1 MGDSRPRQLNN
12 RTVDLLVLGSGAA
25 GMTAALTASLL
36 GLDVLLVEKT
46 DKVGGTT
53 SRSAGSVWVPNSRHS
68 PAGSDNPDKAL
79 RYLRACLGNRLDEH
93 KMRVFL
99 DAAPEMVAFLED
111 NTAVAFRA
119 YKHHPDYLAT
129 LEGATLAG
137 RVLEPLPFDA
147 SVLGTE
153 FVNLRA
159 PLPEF
164 TVFGG
169 MMVDRTDIGH
179 LLNATRSLGSLRH
192 SAGLVARYGADRL
205 RFPRGTRL
213 VMGNALAA
221 RLYHSLLQR
230 QVPVLLATET
240 VSLVES
246 EGRIAGARLQAGG
259 APVDVHTRGGVVLA
273 TGGFSHN
280 GEMRS
285 RLLPPGV
292 SAYSPVADGATGS
305 GAALAEEMGAR
316 LATGESNAFWSP
328 VSVRRRRDGSMAVFP
343 HLVLDRGKPGVIA
356 VDPSGRRFVSE
367 AVDYHRFALAML
379 GAAGGASGQPC
390 FLICDDPFIAKYGL
404 GMVRPRRMNLRGA
417 LADGYITQAP
427 AVEAL
432 AQAIGVPAGA
442 LAETVARN
450 NAFARTGVDED
461 FGKGSDAYQRNLG
474 DAQHGPN
481 PCIGPIGEPP
491 FYAVEIHA
499 SDIGTSCGLVA
510 DAGGQVLR
518 EGSAPIPGL
527 YTCGNDMAS
536 IMAGIYP
543 GPGITLGPAMTFGY
557 IVARH
562 VAADIKGRA

>member
-1 MGDSRPRQLNN
+1 MTSD

-25 GMTAALTASLL
+25 GMTAALTASVL
-36 GLDVLLVEKT
+36 GLDVLLVEST
-46 DKVGGTT
+46 DKIGGTT

-68 PAGSDNPDKAL
+68 PAGSDSPDKAR

-93 KMRVFL
+93 KVRAFL

-129 LEGATLAG
+129 LDGATLAG

-147 SVLGTE
+147 SVLGAE
-153 FVNLRA
+153 FVNLRP

-179 LLNATRSLGSLRH
+179 LLNATRSFASLRH
-192 SAGLVARYGADRL
+192 SAALVARYGADRL
-205 RFPRGTRL
+205 RFPRGARL

-230 QVPVLLATET
+230 NVPILLSTET
-240 VSLVES
+240 LSLIERERRV
-246 EGRIAGARLQAGG
+246 AGARLQAGG
-259 APVDVHTRGGVVLA
+259 AHMEVHSHGGVVLA

-280 GEMRS
+280 AAMRE
-285 RLLPPGV
+285 RFLPPGV

-305 GAALAEEMGAR
+305 GAALAAAMGGT

-328 VSVRRRRDGSMAVFP
+328 VSLRRRRDGSMAVFP
-343 HLVLDRGKPGVIA
+343 HLVLDRGKPGIVA
-356 VDPSGRRFVSE
+356 VNRSGRRFVSE
-367 AVDYHRFALAML
+367 AVDYHRFSLAML
-379 GAAGGASGQPC
+379 AAAEGASAQPC
-390 FLICDDPFIAKYGL
+390 FLVCDDTFIAKYGL

-417 LADGYITQAP
+417 LADGYLTQAP
-427 AVEAL
+427 TIEAL
-432 AQAIGVPAGA
+432 ANAIGVPTNA
-442 LAETVARN
+442 LADTISRI

-474 DAQHGPN
+474 DPQHGPN
-481 PCIGPIGEPP
+481 PCIGPIGQPP
-491 FYAVEIHA
+491 FYAVAIHA

-510 DAGGQVLR
+510 DADGQVLR
-518 EGSAPIPGL
+518 EDGSPIPGL

-536 IMAGIYP
+536 IMAGVYP

-557 IVARH
+557 IVARR
-562 VAADIKGRA
+562 VAADIESKH

>member
-1 MGDSRPRQLNN
+1 MLNI

-25 GMTAALTASLL
+25 GMTAALTGSLL
-36 GLDVLLVEKT
+36 GLDVLLVEST

-68 PAGSDNPDKAL
+68 PAGSDSPDKAM

-99 DAAPEMVAFLED
+99 DAGPQMVAFLED

-137 RVLEPLPFDA
+137 RVLEPVPFDA
-147 SVLGTE
+147 SVLGAE
-153 FVNLRA
+153 FANLRA

-179 LLNATRSLGSLRH
+179 LLNATRSFTSLRH
-192 SAGLVARYGADRL
+192 SAGLVARYGIDRL

-213 VMGNALAA
+213 VMGNALAG
-221 RLYHSLLQR
+221 RLYHSLLQQ
-230 QVPVLLATET
+230 QVPVLLSA
-240 VSLVES
+240 VAISLIES
-246 EGRIAGARLQAGG
+246 EGRIAGARLQVSGT
-259 APVDVHTRGGVVLA
+259 PVQVSSRGGVVLA

-280 GEMRS
+280 AQMRS
-285 RLLPPGV
+285 RYLPQGV

-305 GAALAEEMGAR
+305 GATLAEGLGGR
-316 LATGESNAFWSP
+316 LAAGESNAFWSP
-328 VSVRRRRDGSMAVFP
+328 VSVRRRGDGSIAVFP
-343 HLVLDRGKPGVIA
+343 HLVLDRGKPGIVA
-356 VDPSGRRFVSE
+356 VDRSGRRFVSE
-367 AVDYHRFALAML
+367 AVDYHRFTLAML
-379 GAAGGASGQPC
+379 GAAGGQPC
-390 FLICDDPFIAKYGL
+390 HLVCDDAFIAKYGL

-417 LADGYITQAP
+417 LADGYVKQAP
-427 AVEAL
+427 TVEAL
-432 AQAIGVPAGA
+432 ANSIGVPAEA
-442 LAETVARN
+442 LADTVARM
-450 NAFARTGVDED
+450 NAFAHTGVDGD

-474 DAQHGPN
+474 DAQHAPN
-481 PCIGPIGEPP
+481 PCIGPIGAPP
-491 FYAVEIHA
+491 FYAVTLHA

-510 DAGGQVLR
+510 DADGQVLR
-518 EGSAPIPGL
+518 EDGSPIPGL

-536 IMAGIYP
+536 IMSGIYP

-557 IVARH
+557 IVARRA
-562 VAADIKGRA
+562 AADIKSRA

>member
-1 MGDSRPRQLNN
+1 MTDK

-68 PAGSDNPDKAL
+68 PAGSDSPDNAL

-99 DAAPEMVAFLED
+99 DAGPEMVAFLED

-137 RVLEPLPFDA
+137 RVLEPVPFDA
-147 SVLGTE
+147 SVLGAD

-164 TVFGG
+164 TLFGG

-179 LLNATRSLGSLRH
+179 LLDATRSFASLRH
-192 SAGLVARYGADRL
+192 SVGLLARYGTDRL
-205 RFPRGTRL
+205 RFPRGARL

-230 QVPVLLATET
+230 RVPILLSTET
-240 VSLVES
+240 LSLIES
-246 EGRIAGARLQAGG
+246 EGGIAGARLQAGG
-259 APVDVHTRGGVVLA
+259 VHMEVHSRGGAVLA

-280 GEMRS
+280 AEMRE

-292 SAYSPVADGATGS
+292 SAYSPVADGAAGT
-305 GAALAEEMGAR
+305 GAALAEGMGGKLVTA
-316 LATGESNAFWSP
+316 ESNAFWSP
-328 VSVRRRRDGSMAVFP
+328 VSLRRRRDGSMAVFP
-343 HLVLDRGKPGVIA
+343 HLVLDRGKPGVVA
-356 VDPSGRRFVSE
+356 VDRSGRRFVSE
-367 AVDYHRFALAML
+367 AFDYHRFTLAML

-390 FLICDDPFIAKYGL
+390 FLVCDDPFIARYGL
-404 GMVRPRRMNLRGA
+404 GMVRPRRINLRRA
-417 LADGYITQAP
+417 IADGYVTKAP
-427 AVEAL
+427 TVEAL
-432 AQAIGVPAGA
+432 AQAIGVPTGA
-442 LAETVARN
+442 LADTIARN
-450 NAFARTGVDED
+450 NAFARAGVDEE

-481 PCIGPIGEPP
+481 PCIGPIGQPP
-491 FYAVEIHA
+491 FYAVAIHA

-510 DAGGQVLR
+510 NADAQVLR
-518 EGSAPIPGL
+518 EDGAPIPGL

-557 IVARH
+557 VIARR
-562 VAADIKGRA
+562 VAAALETRAS